1 MKNSLFFFAVY
12 KKLFT
17 FAPAKHKNERR
28 SNGSSLSE

>member
-17 FAPAKHKNERR
+17 FAPAKHKN
-28 SNGSSLSE
+28 GAQKGQV